1 MITLLKSLPCLC
13 GQHDPMRDRSGS
25 VLIYR
30 CQWCLQDLGPILKK
44 EMRVATNAHGGRESL
59 GTAATDA
66 AIARRI
72 V

>member
-44 EMRVATNAHGGRESL
+44 EEIMRAPTNRVDRCADLRDGLRDGSRP
-59 GTAATDA
+59 
-66 AIARRI
+66 
-72 V
+72 

>member
-1 MITLLKSLPCLC
+1 MIKFLQTLGCLC

-44 EMRVATNAHGGRESL
+44 DEIIRDERPSGEGKAHWH
-59 GTAATDA
+59 AATEH
-66 AIARRI
+66 
-72 V
+72 